1 MNTSEKILEFYFA
14 TNKLKNTL
22 RTGWIYWSVE
32 GVRVESIAEHVFG
45 TLMFAVSVY
54 ANSKEFEGLDIEK
67 VALMLALHE
76 TEEILIGDITIY
88 DKERLALKKEA
99 GRKAVEKLFKND
111 NSKKFLDVIAEF
123 EKRETKE
130 AKFAYMCDK
139 MEADLQAFIY
149 RNNFNLKNAN
159 PTCLNDK
166 DIKNMMKNGLN
177 RPDEFF
183 LESDKNKYSGT
194 FKDLASYLEKLE
206 KGN

>member
-1 MNTSEKILEFYFA
+1 
-14 TNKLKNTL
+14 
-22 RTGWIYWSVE
+22 
-32 GVRVESIAEHVFG
+32 
-45 TLMFAVSVY
+45 
-54 ANSKEFEGLDIEK
+54 
-67 VALMLALHE
+67 MLALHE

-88 DKERLALKKEA
+88 DKERLATKKEA
-99 GRKAVEKLFKND
+99 GRKAVEKLFKVG
-111 NSKKFLDVIAEF
+111 NSKKFLDAIAEF

-183 LESDKNKYSGT
+183 LESDKNKYSDT
-194 FKDLASYLEKLE
+194 FKDLAFHLEKLE

>member
-45 TLMFAVSVY
+45 TLMLAVSVY
-54 ANSKEFEGLDIEK
+54 ANSKEFEDLDIEK

-99 GRKAVEKLFKND
+99 GRRAVEKLFKND

-206 KGN
+206 KED

>member
-45 TLMFAVSVY
+45 TLMLAVSVY